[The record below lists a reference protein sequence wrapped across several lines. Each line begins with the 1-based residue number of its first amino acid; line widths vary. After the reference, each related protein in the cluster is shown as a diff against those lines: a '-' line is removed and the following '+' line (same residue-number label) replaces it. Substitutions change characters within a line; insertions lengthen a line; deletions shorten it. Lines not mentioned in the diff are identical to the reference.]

1 MRPILTLKK
10 KPSSVPPL
18 PLESVAESAPSSLA
32 APAARPEPVNA
43 TQPAKPSPQEAKQA
57 RLAANRLVNE
67 ELRSRRRAGA
77 ERLQPLVDAYVAEHP
92 LFHQTVWVE
101 GVECLK
107 PLAIGVHKAI
117 LTWLRE
123 QPEALDCSKTLLLDL
138 IKAALEPHVI
148 KPEYLAGLLKFQ
160 DRFDLDG
167 NPNGVVKD
175 KHRARAQKMLHKQ
188 HALPAGEADATTRQ
202 AIAELEAGQGKRFAS
217 VDALMADLP
226 AGD

>member
-10 KPSSVPPL
+10 KPSSVPPAAS
-18 PLESVAESAPSSLA
+18 ETVAEPAPPLLAEPVASA
-32 APAARPEPVNA
+32 EPVNA
-43 TQPAKPSPQEAKQA
+43 EQPAKLFPQEAKQA

-67 ELRSRRRAGA
+67 ELRARRRAGV
-77 ERLQPLVDAYVAEHP
+77 ERLQPLVDAYMAGHP
-92 LFHQTVWVE
+92 LFHQTTWVE

-123 QPEALDCSKTLLLDL
+123 QPEALDCSNTLLIDL
-138 IKAALEPHVI
+138 IKAALEPHVS
-148 KPEYLAGLLKFQ
+148 KPAYLAGLLKFQ

-175 KHRARAQKMLHKQ
+175 KHRARAKKMLQKQ
-188 HALPAGEADATTRQ
+188 QALPAGEADATTPW
-202 AIAELEAGQGKRFAS
+202 AIAELEAGQGKRFGS
-217 VDALMADLP
+217 VDALMADLR

>member
-32 APAARPEPVNA
+32 APAAPPEPVNA

-57 RLAANRLVNE
+57 RVAANRLVNE
-67 ELRSRRRAGA
+67 ELRARRRAGA

-92 LFHQTVWVE
+92 LFHQTVWVD
-101 GVECLK
+101 GVECFK
-107 PLAIGVHKAI
+107 PLAIGIHKAI
-117 LTWLRE
+117 LTWLRQ
-123 QPEALDCSKTLLLDL
+123 QPEALGCSSSLLIDL
-138 IKAALEPHVI
+138 IRSALESHVI
-148 KPEYLAGLLKFQ
+148 KPAYLAGLLKFQ

-175 KHRARAQKMLHKQ
+175 KHRARAEK
-188 HALPAGEADATTRQ
+188 ALRKLQQQAPTPA
-202 AIAELEAGQGKRFAS
+202 
-217 VDALMADLP
+217 P
-226 AGD
+226 

>member
-10 KPSSVPPL
+10 KPSPVPPS
-18 PLESVAESAPSSLA
+18 PLEPVAESAPSSLA
-32 APAARPEPVNA
+32 APAALPEPVNA
-43 TQPAKPSPQEAKQA
+43 AQPAKPSSQEAKQA

-67 ELRSRRRAGA
+67 ELRARRRAGA

-123 QPEALDCSKTLLLDL
+123 QPEALDCSNTLLLDL

-148 KPEYLAGLLKFQ
+148 KPPYLAGLLKFQ
-160 DRFDLDG
+160 HRFDLDG
-167 NPNGVVKD
+167 NATGVVED

-202 AIAELEAGQGKRFAS
+202 AIAELEAGKGKQFAG

-226 AGD
+226 AAD